1 MQVTPTSIASADE
14 FVALRTSPDHD
25 RQRLAA
31 TLPAPEAVWL
41 AVIDA
46 YPDMRLWVAQ
56 NKTVPLAVLRRL
68 AADPDADVRRMVAMK
83 RKCDA
88 ELFGRLAAD
97 PDPNVRVA
105 VALNPKAP
113 EPVLR
118 LLQADPWER
127 IREVVA
133 RRLDPPGD

>member
-1 MQVTPTSIASADE
+1 MTPASIQSADE
-14 FVALRTSPDHD
+14 FVALRTSPDPE

-31 TLPAPEAVWL
+31 TLPASEAVWL

-46 YPDMRLWVAQ
+46 RPDMRLWVAQ

-68 AADPDADVRRMVAMK
+68 AADADADVRRMVAMK

-97 PDPNVRVA
+97 PDPGVRLA

-113 EPVLR
+113 EPVLGR
-118 LLQADPWER
+118 LRDDPWER
-127 IREVVA
+127 VREVVA
-133 RRLDPPGD
+133 GRLGPPGG